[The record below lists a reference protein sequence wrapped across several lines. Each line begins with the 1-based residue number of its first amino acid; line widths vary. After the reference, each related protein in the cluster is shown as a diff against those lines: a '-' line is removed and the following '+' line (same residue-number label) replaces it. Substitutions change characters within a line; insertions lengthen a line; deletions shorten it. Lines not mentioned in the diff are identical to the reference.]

1 MSNYD
6 DIIELPHHV
15 SKKHPQMSLYNR
27 AAQFS
32 PFAALT
38 GYGDIIDETGR
49 ETSSRIELDEY
60 EKESINNLLEYLNEN
75 KNVEATYTYFVK
87 DSLKR
92 GGEYL
97 QVTSSIKRVD
107 EINHELI
114 MNDGSLIS
122 IEDILQIEI
131 DKGE

>member
-60 EKESINNLLEYLNEN
+60 EKENINNLLEYLNDN

-87 DSLKR
+87 DNLKR

-114 MNDGSLIS
+114 MKDGNLIP